1 MKWLFLYT
9 HVHALASMSASPPGH
24 SKKKSVGEIHSRRWK
39 AVAPDIIYLALVARK
54 SSLPAIK
61 VDYSTIVHG
70 SLSLQSS
77 YTHSS
82 LGEGHTRCQY
92 GP

>member
-39 AVAPDIIYLALVARK
+39 AVAPDIIYLV
-54 SSLPAIK
+54 
-61 VDYSTIVHG
+61 IVYMKKCTTDNLKGTVVH
-70 SLSLQSS
+70 
-77 YTHSS
+77 
-82 LGEGHTRCQY
+82 HT
-92 GP
+92 